1 MDVCSFN
8 WELASKFVP
17 LVTPIISI
25 GLAIFVYRIWHKQK
39 GKEVIANEAK
49 EFIIKLAELQSLQ
62 MEVISS
68 IHKEH
73 FNKEKFEKF
82 KEVKKELSDS
92 AVFIGFALC
101 KNKKL
106 SDLSTTV
113 LSQAILFVENV
124 HGWWNDGKLDNNR
137 LIQASDAARLTE
149 ELLEYSLYK
158 KSF

>member
-1 MDVCSFN
+1 MEVCSFN

-68 IHKEH
+68 INKKR
-73 FNKEKFEKF
+73 FDKEKFEKF
-82 KEVKKELSDS
+82 KDVKKELSDS
-92 AVFIGFALC
+92 AVFIGFALG
-101 KNKKL
+101 KNRKL
-106 SDLSTTV
+106 LDLSTTV
-113 LSQAILFVENV
+113 LSQASLFVENV
-124 HGWWNDGKLDNNR
+124 QGWWNDGRLDNNR

>member
-49 EFIIKLAELQSLQ
+49 EFIIKLAKLQSLQ

-68 IHKEH
+68 IHKER

-82 KEVKKELSDS
+82 KDVKKDLSDS
-92 AVFIGFALC
+92 AVFIGLALG
-101 KNKKL
+101 KNKEL
-106 SDLSTTV
+106 SNLSTTV
-113 LSQAILFVENV
+113 LSQAILFIENV
-124 HGWWNDGKLDNNR
+124 QEWWNDGNLDNNR
-137 LIQASDAARLTE
+137 LIQASDAVRLTE
-149 ELLEYSLYK
+149 ELLKYSLYQ
-158 KSF
+158 KSL

>member
-8 WELASKFVP
+8 WELAFKFVP

-49 EFIIKLAELQSLQ
+49 EFIIKLAKLQSLQ

-68 IHKEH
+68 IHKEC
-73 FNKEKFEKF
+73 FNNEKFEKF
-82 KEVKKELSDS
+82 KDVKKELSDS
-92 AVFIGFALC
+92 AVFIGFALG

-106 SDLSTTV
+106 SHLSTTV
-113 LSQAILFVENV
+113 LSQATLFVKNIQE
-124 HGWWNDGKLDNNR
+124 WWNDGSFDNNR
-137 LIQASDAARLTE
+137 LIQTSDAARLTE
-149 ELLEYSLYK
+149 ELLKYSLYK

>member
-73 FNKEKFEKF
+73 FNKEKF

-124 HGWWNDGKLDNNR
+124 HRWWNDGKLDNNR